1 MHEVGHYIKRDL
13 FLKCFFEIL
22 CLLYWWNPLVYIVRY
37 YFSNILE
44 IRNDLIVCNELSE
57 IEESIYEHCKKA
69 INISLNFWENG
80 LPKIGSGDWND
91 GFSTVGNKGKGESI
105 WLGFFLYDVLK

>member
-1 MHEVGHYIKRDL
+1 MGHYIKRDL

-57 IEESIYEHCKKA
+57 IEKIHYVEILLKCLGQKRKKERNT
-69 INISLNFWENG
+69 I
-80 LPKIGSGDWND
+80 
-91 GFSTVGNKGKGESI
+91 
-105 WLGFFLYDVLK
+105 FF